1 MKKNGK
7 MNFQTIGIV
16 GWKDTN
22 PDLALALDMIS
33 KWAVEHPQVTFCVL
47 DNLKDLAH
55 KPIKVV
61 KENTLCKADLLLA
74 IGGDGT
80 VLSAAHMAL
89 GHDTP
94 ILGVNAGRVG
104 FLAETRVEGLSQ
116 TLDSLLAGDFSTR
129 ERMMID
135 AVVYHGKKQ
144 IAKQTVLNEVHVR
157 AHAPERMVN
166 VSVTYNGTAL
176 TDYWAD
182 SLLVS
187 TPTGSTAYNLAAG
200 GPIIHPAT
208 PAVVLTP
215 VAPSSLSVRPL
226 VLSLSSKKLQMKSAV
241 DGPLDLVFDGRTTI
255 VLKPNDVL
263 TLAESKSVTTFIR
276 LRHTGFVG
284 ALREKLG
291 WTGKPRQV

>member
-1 MKKNGK
+1 MKKD
-7 MNFQTIGIV
+7 FHFRTIGIV
-16 GWKDTN
+16 GWKDKS
-22 PDLALALDMIS
+22 PDLALALDVIS
-33 KWAVEHPQVTFCVL
+33 AWATAHPQVKFCAL
-47 DNLKDLAH
+47 ENLKGIAR

-61 KENTLCKADLLLA
+61 KESALCKSDLLLA

-80 VLSAAHMAL
+80 VLSAAHLAL

-104 FLAETRVEGLSQ
+104 FLAETRVEDLTQ
-116 TLDSLLAGDFSTR
+116 TLDSLFAGDFSTR

-144 IAKQTVLNEVHVR
+144 VAKQTVLNEVHVR

-166 VSVTYNGTAL
+166 VSVAYNGTAL

-226 VLSLSSKKLQMKSAV
+226 VLSLSPKKLQMKSAV

-255 VLKPNDVL
+255 VLKPNDIV
-263 TLAESKSVTTFIR
+263 TLSESKSVTTFIR
-276 LRHTGFVG
+276 MRHTGFVG

>member
-16 GWKDTN
+16 GWKDKN

-129 ERMMID
+129 ERMMIE

-166 VSVTYNGTAL
+166 VSVEYNGTAL

-241 DGPLDLVFDGRTTI
+241 DGPLDLVFDGRTTV
-255 VLKPNDVL
+255 VLKPNDVV

-276 LRHTGFVG
+276 MRHTGFVG

>member
-16 GWKDTN
+16 GWKDKN

-61 KENTLCKADLLLA
+61 KENTLCKSDLLLA

-144 IAKQTVLNEVHVR
+144 VAKQTVLNEVHVR

-166 VSVTYNGTAL
+166 VSVEYNGTAL

-187 TPTGSTAYNLAAG
+187 NPTGSTAYNLAAG

-241 DGPLDLVFDGRTTI
+241 DGPLDLVFDGRTTV
-255 VLKPNDVL
+255 VLKPNDVV

-276 LRHTGFVG
+276 MRHTGFVG

>member
-1 MKKNGK
+1 MHEKLR
-7 MNFQTIGIV
+7 FRTIGIV
-16 GWKDTN
+16 GWKDKS
-22 PDLALALDMIS
+22 PDLALALDKIS
-33 KWAVEHPQVTFCVL
+33 EWAQLHPQVTFCVV
-47 DNLKDLAH
+47 DNLKELVK

-61 KENTLCKADLLLA
+61 KEGALCKADLLLA

-80 VLSAAHMAL
+80 VLSAAHLTL
-89 GHDTP
+89 GHNTP

-104 FLAETRVEGLSQ
+104 FLAETRVEGLTQ
-116 TLDSLLAGDFSTR
+116 TLDSLYAGDFSTR

-135 AVVYHGKKQ
+135 ASVYHGKKC
-144 IAKQTVLNEVHVR
+144 IAKHTVLNEVHVR

-166 VSVTYNGTAL
+166 VCVTYNGTAL

-226 VLSLSSKKLQMKSAV
+226 ILSLSSKKLQMKSAV
-241 DGPLDLVFDGRTTI
+241 DGPLDLVFDGRTTV
-255 VLKPNDVL
+255 VLKPDDVV
-263 TLAESKSVTTFIR
+263 TLSESKSVTTFIR
-276 LRHTGFVG
+276 MRHTGFVG

>member
-1 MKKNGK
+1 MKKGDIR
-7 MNFQTIGIV
+7 FRTIGIV
-16 GWKDTN
+16 GWKDKN

-33 KWAVEHPQVTFCVL
+33 TWADEHPQVTFCVL
-47 DNLKDLAH
+47 ENLKELVR

-61 KENTLCKADLLLA
+61 KESALCKSDLLLA

-80 VLSAAHMAL
+80 VLSAAHMAF

-104 FLAETRVEGLSQ
+104 FLAESRVEGLTQ

-129 ERMMID
+129 ERMMIE

-144 IAKQTVLNEVHVR
+144 VAKQTVLNEVHVR

-166 VSVTYNGTAL
+166 VSVAYNGTAL

-215 VAPSSLSVRPL
+215 VAPGSLSVRPL
-226 VLSLSSKKLQMKSAV
+226 VLSLSSKKLEMKSAV
-241 DGPLDLVFDGRTTI
+241 DRPLDLVFDGRTTV
-255 VLKPNDVL
+255 VLKPGDVV
-263 TLAESKSVTTFIR
+263 TLAESKLVTTFIR
-276 LRHTGFVG
+276 MRHTGFVG

>member
-16 GWKDTN
+16 GWKDKN

-33 KWAVEHPQVTFCVL
+33 KWAVEHPQVTFCIL

-166 VSVTYNGTAL
+166 VSVEYNGTAL

-241 DGPLDLVFDGRTTI
+241 DGPLDLVFDGRTTV
-255 VLKPNDVL
+255 VLKPNDVV

-276 LRHTGFVG
+276 MRHTGFVG

>member
-1 MKKNGK
+1 MKKGDIR
-7 MNFQTIGIV
+7 FRTIGIV
-16 GWKDTN
+16 GWKDKN

-33 KWAVEHPQVTFCVL
+33 TWADEHPQVTFCVL
-47 DNLKDLAH
+47 ENLKELVR

-61 KENTLCKADLLLA
+61 KESALCKSDLLLA

-104 FLAETRVEGLSQ
+104 FLAESRVEGLTQ

-129 ERMMID
+129 ERMMIE

-144 IAKQTVLNEVHVR
+144 VAKQTVLNEVHVR

-166 VSVTYNGTAL
+166 VTVAYNGTAL

-215 VAPSSLSVRPL
+215 VAPGSLSVRPL
-226 VLSLSSKKLQMKSAV
+226 VLSLSSKKLEMKSAV
-241 DGPLDLVFDGRTTI
+241 DRPLDLVFDGRTTV
-255 VLKPNDVL
+255 VLKPGDVV
-263 TLAESKSVTTFIR
+263 TLAESKLVTTFIR
-276 LRHTGFVG
+276 MRHTGFVG

>member
-1 MKKNGK
+1 MKKGDIR
-7 MNFQTIGIV
+7 FRTIGIV
-16 GWKDTN
+16 GWKDKN

-33 KWAVEHPQVTFCVL
+33 KWADEHPQVTFCVL
-47 DNLKDLAH
+47 ENLKELVR

-61 KENTLCKADLLLA
+61 KESALCKTDLLLA

-104 FLAETRVEGLSQ
+104 FLAESRVEGLTQ

-129 ERMMID
+129 ERMMIE

-144 IAKQTVLNEVHVR
+144 VAKQTVLNEVHVR

-166 VSVTYNGTAL
+166 VTVAYNGTAL

-215 VAPSSLSVRPL
+215 VAPGSLSVRPL
-226 VLSLSSKKLQMKSAV
+226 VLSLSSKKLEMKSAV
-241 DGPLDLVFDGRTTI
+241 DRPLDLVFDGRTTV
-255 VLKPNDVL
+255 VLKPGDVV
-263 TLAESKSVTTFIR
+263 TLAESKLVTTFIR
-276 LRHTGFVG
+276 MRHTGFVG

>member
-16 GWKDTN
+16 GWKDKN

-61 KENTLCKADLLLA
+61 KENVLCKSDLLLA

-144 IAKQTVLNEVHVR
+144 VAKQTVLNEVHVR

-166 VSVTYNGTAL
+166 VSVEYNGTAL

-241 DGPLDLVFDGRTTI
+241 DGPLDLVFDGRTTV
-255 VLKPNDVL
+255 VLKPNDVV